1 MVHTYILESLIRK
14 KKLKTR
20 NIFRALELEFEFD
33 DANVYLFETDYYLY
47 ILMKW
52 MQVQRMQSSIS
63 AFATKHTYAYTP
75 GPQIVRI

>member
-47 ILMKW
+47 ILMK
-52 MQVQRMQSSIS
+52 
-63 AFATKHTYAYTP
+63 
-75 GPQIVRI
+75 